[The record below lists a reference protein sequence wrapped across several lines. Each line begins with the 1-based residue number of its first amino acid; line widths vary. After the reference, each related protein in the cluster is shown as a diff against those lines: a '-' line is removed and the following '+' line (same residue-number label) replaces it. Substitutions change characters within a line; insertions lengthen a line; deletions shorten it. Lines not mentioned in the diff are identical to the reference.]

1 MKTQMAKSH
10 RLINN
15 FKDQILCNIVIYLI
29 SISLFNRIINVRFQM
44 ISIILKILALFQ
56 KWPFLSRNKLKL
68 KKVECQVKQK
78 LKSLKKLKNLYLESI
93 RILFMISKK
102 KKAEQVAQIINLGW
116 DQKSPKRKLSIKK
129 LKEPITIVN
138 FK

>member
-1 MKTQMAKSH
+1 
-10 RLINN
+10 
-15 FKDQILCNIVIYLI
+15 
-29 SISLFNRIINVRFQM
+29 
-44 ISIILKILALFQ
+44 
-56 KWPFLSRNKLKL
+56 
-68 KKVECQVKQK
+68 
-78 LKSLKKLKNLYLESI
+78 
-93 RILFMISKK
+93 MISKK